1 MKKSLVKIIAL
12 GMCAAMLTGCAA
24 SAGGAKNLTDG
35 VEPVDMT
42 AAGTDDYTM
51 IGDLGAGLMQ
61 YAVTQSDENPVL
73 SPLSAYLCLAMLMP
87 GAKENTKAEFE
98 KILGAD
104 WDYVSALA
112 ADIAAQLEK
121 TGGSTKLDLANS
133 IWTDDDKAVIEEE
146 WLKTV
151 KAYFGPDIY
160 SADLPSDGALKAI
173 NKWVN
178 DKTNGMIPKLHDD
191 NYDKDTIMVLLNALY
206 MKADWA
212 HKFEGRDTYDREFA
226 KADGSTVTVPF
237 MNMFEAYES
246 YIKTDGAEGIML
258 PYDDGRLAFIALKPD
273 DGDARKY
280 AAGFTGAKLKEAM
293 AAAKADTFVT
303 VKMPKFDTEYSV
315 YLTDALKAM
324 GMTDAFDPDL
334 ADLTGAGKGVDG
346 PLYIS
351 YVFQKVKIDV
361 NEEGTEA
368 AAVTEIATA
377 EGCALIEEEPIVLTF
392 DSPFVYAVADTVTG
406 VPLFMGVM
414 EAPESAK

>member
-1 MKKSLVKIIAL
+1 MKKRLIKLIAL
-12 GMCAAMLTGCAA
+12 AMCAAMLTGCAA
-24 SAGGAKNLTDG
+24 SGGVKNLTDG
-35 VEPVDMT
+35 VN
-42 AAGTDDYTM
+42 AADVTLPEVTDYTM

-61 YAVTQSDENPVL
+61 YAAAQEAENPVL

-87 GAKENTKAEFE
+87 GANENTKAEFE

-178 DKTNGMIPKLHDD
+178 DKTNGMIPKLHDE

-206 MKADWA
+206 MKAEWA
-212 HKFEGRDTYDREFA
+212 HKFDAESTYDREFT
-226 KADGSTVTVPF
+226 KADGSAVTVPF
-237 MNMFEAYES
+237 MNMYEAYES
-246 YIKTDGAEGIML
+246 YIKTEDAEGIML

-273 DGDARKY
+273 SGDARGY
-280 AAGFTGAKLKEAM
+280 AASLTGAKLKELI

-303 VKMPKFDTEYSV
+303 VNMPKFSTGYSV

-334 ADLTGAGKGVDG
+334 ADLTGAGRGVDG

-351 YVFQKVKIDV
+351 YVFQKVKVDV

-377 EGCALIEEEPIVLTF
+377 ERCALPADEPIVLTF
-392 DSPFVYAVADTVTG
+392 DKPFVYAIVDTETG
-406 VPLFMGVM
+406 VPLFAGVM
-414 EAPESAK
+414 ENPEAK

>member
-1 MKKSLVKIIAL
+1 MKKRLIKLIAL
-12 GMCAAMLTGCAA
+12 VMCAAMLTGCAA
-24 SAGGAKNLTDG
+24 SGGVKNLTDG
-35 VEPVDMT
+35 VN
-42 AAGTDDYTM
+42 AADVTLPEVTDYTM

-61 YAVTQSDENPVL
+61 YAAAQEAENPVL

-87 GAKENTKAEFE
+87 GANENTKAEFE

-178 DKTNGMIPKLHDD
+178 DKTNGMIPKLHDE

-206 MKADWA
+206 MKAEWA
-212 HKFEGRDTYDREFA
+212 HKFDAESTYDREFT
-226 KADGSTVTVPF
+226 KADGSAVTVPF
-237 MNMFEAYES
+237 MNMYEAYES
-246 YIKTDGAEGIML
+246 YIKTEDAEGIML
-258 PYDDGRLAFIALKPD
+258 PYDDGRLAFIALKPGS
-273 DGDARKY
+273 GDARGY
-280 AAGFTGAKLKEAM
+280 ASSLTGAKLKELI

-303 VKMPKFDTEYSV
+303 VNMPKFSTGYSV

-324 GMTDAFDPDL
+324 GMTDAFDPFL
-334 ADLTGAGKGVDG
+334 ADLTGAGRGVDG

-351 YVFQKVKIDV
+351 YVFQKVKVDV

-368 AAVTEIATA
+368 AAVTEIAMA
-377 EGCALIEEEPIVLTF
+377 EGCALPADEPIVLTF
-392 DSPFVYAVADTVTG
+392 DKPFVYAIVDTGTG
-406 VPLFMGVM
+406 VPLFAGVM
-414 EAPESAK
+414 ENPEAK

>member
-1 MKKSLVKIIAL
+1 MKKRLIKLIAL
-12 GMCAAMLTGCAA
+12 VMCAAMLTGCAA
-24 SAGGAKNLTDG
+24 SGGVKNLTDG
-35 VEPVDMT
+35 VS
-42 AAGTDDYTM
+42 AADVTLPEVTDYTM

-61 YAVTQSDENPVL
+61 YAAAQEAENPVL

-87 GAKENTKAEFE
+87 GANENTKAEFE

-178 DKTNGMIPKLHDD
+178 DKTNGMIPKLHDE

-206 MKADWA
+206 MKAEWA
-212 HKFEGRDTYDREFA
+212 HKFDAESTYDREFT
-226 KADGSTVTVPF
+226 KADGSAVTVPF
-237 MNMFEAYES
+237 MNMYEAYES
-246 YIKTDGAEGIML
+246 YIKTEDAEGIML

-273 DGDARKY
+273 GGDARGY
-280 AAGFTGAKLKEAM
+280 AASLTGAKLKELI

-303 VKMPKFDTEYSV
+303 VNMPKFSTGYSV

-324 GMTDAFDPDL
+324 GMTDAFDPLL
-334 ADLTGAGKGVDG
+334 ADLSGAGRGIDG

-351 YVFQKVKIDV
+351 YVFQRVKVDV
-361 NEEGTEA
+361 DEEGTEA

-377 EGCALIEEEPIVLTF
+377 EGCALPAEEPIVLTF
-392 DSPFVYAVADTVTG
+392 DKPFVYAIVDTETG
-406 VPLFMGVM
+406 VPLFAGVM
-414 EAPESAK
+414 ENPEAK

>member
-1 MKKSLVKIIAL
+1 MKKRLIKLIAL
-12 GMCAAMLTGCAA
+12 VMCAAMLTGCAA
-24 SAGGAKNLTDG
+24 SGGVKNLTDG
-35 VEPVDMT
+35 VEPVDMD
-42 AAGTDDYTM
+42 AVGTDDYTM

-61 YAVTQSDENPVL
+61 YAAAQEAENPVL

-87 GAKENTKAEFE
+87 GANENTKAEFE

-160 SADLPSDGALKAI
+160 SADLPSSEALKAI

-178 DKTNGMIPKLHDD
+178 DKTNGMIPKLHDE

-212 HKFEGRDTYDREFA
+212 HKFEGQDTYDREFT

-246 YIKTDGAEGIML
+246 YIKTEDAEGIML
-258 PYDDGRLAFIALKPD
+258 PYDDGRLAFIALKPA

-280 AAGFTGAKLKEAM
+280 AAGLTGAKLKEAI

-303 VKMPKFDTEYSV
+303 VNMPKFDTEYSV

-334 ADLTGAGKGVDG
+334 ADLSGAGRGVDG

-351 YVFQKVKIDV
+351 YVFQRVKVDV
-361 NEEGTEA
+361 DEEGTEA

-377 EGCALIEEEPIVLTF
+377 EGCALPAEEPIVLTF
-392 DSPFVYAVADTVTG
+392 DKPFVYAIVDTETG
-406 VPLFMGVM
+406 VPLFAGVM
-414 EAPESAK
+414 ENPEAK

>member
-1 MKKSLVKIIAL
+1 MKKRLIKLIAL
-12 GMCAAMLTGCAA
+12 AMCAAMLTGCAA
-24 SAGGAKNLTDG
+24 SGGVKNLTDG
-35 VEPVDMT
+35 VN
-42 AAGTDDYTM
+42 AADVTLPEVTDYTM

-61 YAVTQSDENPVL
+61 YAAAQEAENPVL

-87 GAKENTKAEFE
+87 GANENTKAEFE

-212 HKFEGRDTYDREFA
+212 HKFEGNDTYDREFT

-246 YIKTDGAEGIML
+246 YIKTEDAEGIML

-303 VKMPKFDTEYSV
+303 VNMPKFDTEYSV

-324 GMTDAFDPDL
+324 GMTDAFDPFL
-334 ADLTGAGKGVDG
+334 ADLSGAGRGVNG

-351 YVFQKVKIDV
+351 YVFQRVKVDV

-377 EGCALIEEEPIVLTF
+377 EGCALPADEPIVLTF
-392 DSPFVYAVADTVTG
+392 DKPFVYAIVDTETG
-406 VPLFMGVM
+406 VPLFAGVM
-414 EAPESAK
+414 ENPEAK

>member
-1 MKKSLVKIIAL
+1 MKKRLIKLIAL
-12 GMCAAMLTGCAA
+12 AMCAAMLTGCAA
-24 SAGGAKNLTDG
+24 SGGVKNLTDG
-35 VEPVDMT
+35 VN
-42 AAGTDDYTM
+42 AADVTLPEVTDYTM

-61 YAVTQSDENPVL
+61 YAAAQEAENPVL

-87 GAKENTKAEFE
+87 GANENTKAEFE

-178 DKTNGMIPKLHDD
+178 DKTNGMIPKLHDE

-206 MKADWA
+206 MKAEWA
-212 HKFEGRDTYDREFA
+212 HKFDAESTYDREFT
-226 KADGSTVTVPF
+226 KADGSAVTVPF
-237 MNMFEAYES
+237 MNMYEAYES
-246 YIKTDGAEGIML
+246 YIKTEDAEGIML

-273 DGDARKY
+273 SGDARGY
-280 AAGFTGAKLKEAM
+280 AASLTGAKLKELI

-303 VKMPKFDTEYSV
+303 VNMPKFSTGYSV

-324 GMTDAFDPDL
+324 GMTDAFDPFL
-334 ADLTGAGKGVDG
+334 ADLSGAGRGVDG

-351 YVFQKVKIDV
+351 YVFQRVKVDV
-361 NEEGTEA
+361 DEEGTEA

-377 EGCALIEEEPIVLTF
+377 EGCALPAEEPIVLTF
-392 DSPFVYAVADTVTG
+392 DKPFVYAIVDTETG
-406 VPLFMGVM
+406 VPLFAGVM
-414 EAPESAK
+414 ENPEAK

>member
-1 MKKSLVKIIAL
+1 MKKRLIKLIAL
-12 GMCAAMLTGCAA
+12 VMCAAMLTGCAA
-24 SAGGAKNLTDG
+24 SGEVKNLTDG
-35 VEPVDMT
+35 VN
-42 AAGTDDYTM
+42 AADVTLPEVTDYTM

-61 YAVTQSDENPVL
+61 YAAAQEAENPVL

-87 GAKENTKAEFE
+87 GANENTKAEFE

-178 DKTNGMIPKLHDD
+178 DKTNGMIPKLHDE

-206 MKADWA
+206 MKAEWA
-212 HKFEGRDTYDREFA
+212 HKFEGQDTYDREFT
-226 KADGSTVTVPF
+226 KADGSAVTVPF

-246 YIKTDGAEGIML
+246 YIKTDDAEGIML

-280 AAGFTGAKLKEAM
+280 AAGFTGAKLKEAL

-303 VKMPKFDTEYSV
+303 VNMPKFDTEYSV

-324 GMTDAFDPDL
+324 GMTDAFDPFL
-334 ADLTGAGKGVDG
+334 ADLTGAGRGVDG

-351 YVFQKVKIDV
+351 YVFQRVKVDV

-377 EGCALIEEEPIVLTF
+377 ERCALPADEPIVLTF
-392 DSPFVYAVADTVTG
+392 DKPFVYAIVDTETG

-414 EAPESAK
+414 ENPEAK

>member
-1 MKKSLVKIIAL
+1 MKKRLIKLIAL
-12 GMCAAMLTGCAA
+12 AMCAAMLTGCAA
-24 SAGGAKNLTDG
+24 SGGVKNLTDG
-35 VEPVDMT
+35 VN
-42 AAGTDDYTM
+42 AADVTLPKVTDYTM

-61 YAVTQSDENPVL
+61 YAAAQEAENPVL

-87 GAKENTKAEFE
+87 GANENTKAEFE

-178 DKTNGMIPKLHDD
+178 DKTNGMIPKLHDE
-191 NYDKDTIMVLLNALY
+191 NYDKDTIMALLNALY

-212 HKFEGRDTYDREFA
+212 HKFDAESTYDREFT
-226 KADGSTVTVPF
+226 KADGSAVTVPF
-237 MNMFEAYES
+237 MNMYEAYES
-246 YIKTDGAEGIML
+246 YIKTEDAEGIML
-258 PYDDGRLAFIALKPD
+258 PYDDGRLAFIALKPGS
-273 DGDARKY
+273 GDARGY
-280 AAGFTGAKLKEAM
+280 ASSLTGAKLKELI

-303 VKMPKFDTEYSV
+303 VNMPKFSTGYSV

-324 GMTDAFDPDL
+324 GMTDAFDPFL
-334 ADLTGAGKGVDG
+334 ADLSGAGRGVDG

-351 YVFQKVKIDV
+351 YVFQRVKVDV
-361 NEEGTEA
+361 DEEGTEA

-377 EGCALIEEEPIVLTF
+377 EGCALPADEPIVLTF
-392 DSPFVYAVADTVTG
+392 DKPFVYAIVDTETG
-406 VPLFMGVM
+406 VPLFAGVM
-414 EAPESAK
+414 ENPEAK

>member
-1 MKKSLVKIIAL
+1 MKKRLIKLIAL
-12 GMCAAMLTGCAA
+12 AMCAAMLTGCAA
-24 SAGGAKNLTDG
+24 SGGVKNLTDG
-35 VEPVDMT
+35 VN
-42 AAGTDDYTM
+42 AADVTLPEVTDYTM

-61 YAVTQSDENPVL
+61 YAAAQEAENPVL

-87 GAKENTKAEFE
+87 GANENTKAEFE

-206 MKADWA
+206 MKAEWA
-212 HKFEGRDTYDREFA
+212 HKFEGNDTYDREFT
-226 KADGSTVTVPF
+226 KADGSAVTVPF
-237 MNMFEAYES
+237 MNMYEAYES
-246 YIKTDGAEGIML
+246 YIKTEDAEGIML
-258 PYDDGRLAFIALKPD
+258 PYDDGRLAFIALKPGS
-273 DGDARKY
+273 GDARGY
-280 AAGFTGAKLKEAM
+280 ASSLTGAKLKELI

-303 VKMPKFDTEYSV
+303 VNMPKFSTGYSV

-324 GMTDAFDPDL
+324 GMTDAFDPFL
-334 ADLTGAGKGVDG
+334 ADLSGAGRGVDG

-351 YVFQKVKIDV
+351 YVFQRVKVDV
-361 NEEGTEA
+361 DEEGTEA

-377 EGCALIEEEPIVLTF
+377 EGCALPADEPIVLTF
-392 DSPFVYAVADTVTG
+392 DKPFVYAIVDTETG
-406 VPLFMGVM
+406 VPLFAGVM
-414 EAPESAK
+414 ENPEAK

>member
-1 MKKSLVKIIAL
+1 MKKRLIKLIAL
-12 GMCAAMLTGCAA
+12 AMCAAMLTGCAA
-24 SAGGAKNLTDG
+24 SGGVKNLTDG
-35 VEPVDMT
+35 VN
-42 AAGTDDYTM
+42 AADVTLPEVTDYTM

-61 YAVTQSDENPVL
+61 YAAAQEAENPVL

-87 GAKENTKAEFE
+87 GANENTKAEFE

-178 DKTNGMIPKLHDD
+178 DKTNGMIPKLHDE

-206 MKADWA
+206 MKAEWA
-212 HKFEGRDTYDREFA
+212 HKFEGQDTYDREFT
-226 KADGSTVTVPF
+226 KADGSAVTVPF

-246 YIKTDGAEGIML
+246 YIKTDDAEGIML

-280 AAGFTGAKLKEAM
+280 AAGFTGAKLKEAL

-303 VKMPKFDTEYSV
+303 VNMPKFDTEYSV

-324 GMTDAFDPDL
+324 GMTDAFDPFL
-334 ADLTGAGKGVDG
+334 ADLTGAGRGVDG

-351 YVFQKVKIDV
+351 YVFQRVKVDV
-361 NEEGTEA
+361 DEEGTEA

-377 EGCALIEEEPIVLTF
+377 KGCALPADEPIVLTF
-392 DSPFVYAVADTVTG
+392 DKPFVYAIVDTETG
-406 VPLFMGVM
+406 VPLFAGVM
-414 EAPESAK
+414 ENPEAK

>member
-1 MKKSLVKIIAL
+1 MKKKLIKLIAL
-12 GMCAAMLTGCAA
+12 VMCAAMLTGCAA
-24 SAGGAKNLTDG
+24 SGEVKNLTDG
-35 VEPVDMT
+35 VN
-42 AAGTDDYTM
+42 AADVTLPEVTDYTM

-61 YAVTQSDENPVL
+61 YAAAQDAENPVL

-87 GAKENTKAEFE
+87 GANENTKAEFE

-178 DKTNGMIPKLHDD
+178 DKTNGMIPKLHDE

-212 HKFEGRDTYDREFA
+212 HKFEGNYTNDREFT

-280 AAGFTGAKLKEAM
+280 AAGFTGAKLKEVL

-303 VKMPKFDTEYSV
+303 VNMPKFDTEYSV

-334 ADLTGAGKGVDG
+334 ADLSGAGRGVDG

-351 YVFQKVKIDV
+351 YVFQKVKVDV

-377 EGCALIEEEPIVLTF
+377 EGCALPAEEPIVLTF
-392 DSPFVYAVADTVTG
+392 DKPFVYAIVDTETG
-406 VPLFMGVM
+406 VPLFAGVM
-414 EAPESAK
+414 ENPEAK

>member
-1 MKKSLVKIIAL
+1 MKKRLIKLIAL
-12 GMCAAMLTGCAA
+12 AMCAAMLTGCAA
-24 SAGGAKNLTDG
+24 SGGVKNLTDG
-35 VEPVDMT
+35 VN
-42 AAGTDDYTM
+42 AADVTLPEVTDYTM

-61 YAVTQSDENPVL
+61 YAAAQEAENPVL

-87 GAKENTKAEFE
+87 GANENTKAEFE

-178 DKTNGMIPKLHDD
+178 DKTNGMIPKLHDE

-206 MKADWA
+206 MKAEWA
-212 HKFEGRDTYDREFA
+212 HKFDAESTYDREFT
-226 KADGSTVTVPF
+226 KADGSAVTVPF
-237 MNMFEAYES
+237 MNMYEAYES
-246 YIKTDGAEGIML
+246 YIKTEDAEGIML
-258 PYDDGRLAFIALKPD
+258 PYDDGRLAFIALKPGS
-273 DGDARKY
+273 GDARGY
-280 AAGFTGAKLKEAM
+280 ASSLTGAKLKELI

-303 VKMPKFDTEYSV
+303 VNMPKFSTGYSV

-324 GMTDAFDPDL
+324 GMTDAFDPFL
-334 ADLTGAGKGVDG
+334 ADLSGAGRGVDG

-351 YVFQKVKIDV
+351 YVFQRVKVDV
-361 NEEGTEA
+361 DEEGTEA

-377 EGCALIEEEPIVLTF
+377 KGCALPADEPIVLTF
-392 DSPFVYAVADTVTG
+392 DKPFVYAIVDTETG
-406 VPLFMGVM
+406 VPLFAGVM
-414 EAPESAK
+414 ENPEAK

>member
-1 MKKSLVKIIAL
+1 MKKRLIKLIAL
-12 GMCAAMLTGCAA
+12 VMCAAMFTGCAA
-24 SAGGAKNLTDG
+24 SGGVKNLTDG
-35 VEPVDMT
+35 VN
-42 AAGTDDYTM
+42 AADVTLPEVTDYTM

-61 YAVTQSDENPVL
+61 YAATQEAENPVL

-87 GAKENTKAEFE
+87 GANENTKAEFE

-178 DKTNGMIPKLHDD
+178 DKTNGMIPKLHDE

-206 MKADWA
+206 MKAEWA
-212 HKFEGRDTYDREFA
+212 HKFEGNDTYDREFT

-246 YIKTDGAEGIML
+246 YIKTEDAEGIML
-258 PYDDGRLAFIALKPD
+258 PYDDGRLAFIALKPGS
-273 DGDARKY
+273 GDARGY
-280 AAGFTGAKLKEAM
+280 ASSLTGAKLKELI

-303 VKMPKFDTEYSV
+303 VNMPKFSTGYSV

-334 ADLTGAGKGVDG
+334 ADLSGAGRGVDG

-351 YVFQKVKIDV
+351 YVFQRVKVDV
-361 NEEGTEA
+361 DEEGTEA

-377 EGCALIEEEPIVLTF
+377 KGCALPADEPIVLTF
-392 DSPFVYAVADTVTG
+392 DKPFVYAIVDTETG
-406 VPLFMGVM
+406 VPLFAGVM
-414 EAPESAK
+414 ENPEAK

>member
-1 MKKSLVKIIAL
+1 MKKRLIKLIAL
-12 GMCAAMLTGCAA
+12 VMCAAMLTGCAA
-24 SAGGAKNLTDG
+24 SGGVKNLTDD
-35 VEPVDMT
+35 VN
-42 AAGTDDYTM
+42 AADVTLPEVTDYTM

-61 YAVTQSDENPVL
+61 YAAAQEAENPVL

-87 GAKENTKAEFE
+87 GANENTKAEFE

-212 HKFEGRDTYDREFA
+212 HKFEGQDTYDREFT

-246 YIKTDGAEGIML
+246 YIKTEDAEGIML

-280 AAGFTGAKLKEAM
+280 AAGFTGAKLKEAL

-303 VKMPKFDTEYSV
+303 VNMPKFDTEYSV

-324 GMTDAFDPDL
+324 GMTDAFDPFL
-334 ADLTGAGKGVDG
+334 ADLSGAGRGVDG

-351 YVFQKVKIDV
+351 YVFQKVKVDV

-377 EGCALIEEEPIVLTF
+377 EGCALPVDEPIVLTF
-392 DSPFVYAVADTVTG
+392 DSPFVYAIVDTETG
-406 VPLFMGVM
+406 VPLFAGVM
-414 EAPESAK
+414 ENPEAK

>member
-1 MKKSLVKIIAL
+1 MKKRLIKLIAL
-12 GMCAAMLTGCAA
+12 AMCAAMLTGCAA
-24 SAGGAKNLTDG
+24 SGGVKNLTDG
-35 VEPVDMT
+35 VN
-42 AAGTDDYTM
+42 AADVTLPEVTDYTM

-61 YAVTQSDENPVL
+61 YAAAQEAENPVL

-87 GAKENTKAEFE
+87 GANENTKAEFE

-178 DKTNGMIPKLHDD
+178 DKTNGMIPKLHDE

-206 MKADWA
+206 MKAEWA
-212 HKFEGRDTYDREFA
+212 HKFEGQDTYDREFT

-246 YIKTDGAEGIML
+246 YIKTEDAEGIML
-258 PYDDGRLAFIALKPD
+258 PYDDGRLAFIALKPGS
-273 DGDARKY
+273 GDARGY
-280 AAGFTGAKLKEAM
+280 ASSLTGAKLKELI

-303 VKMPKFDTEYSV
+303 VNMPKFDTEYSV

-324 GMTDAFDPDL
+324 GMTDAFDPFL
-334 ADLTGAGKGVDG
+334 ADLSGAGRGVDG

-351 YVFQKVKIDV
+351 YVFQRVKVDV
-361 NEEGTEA
+361 DEEGTEA

-377 EGCALIEEEPIVLTF
+377 KGCALPADEPIVLTF
-392 DSPFVYAVADTVTG
+392 DKPFVYAIVDTETG
-406 VPLFMGVM
+406 VPLFAGVM
-414 EAPESAK
+414 ENPEAK

>member
-1 MKKSLVKIIAL
+1 MKKRLIKLIAL
-12 GMCAAMLTGCAA
+12 AMCAAMLTGCAA
-24 SAGGAKNLTDG
+24 SGGVKNLTDG
-35 VEPVDMT
+35 VN
-42 AAGTDDYTM
+42 AADVTLPEVTDYTM

-61 YAVTQSDENPVL
+61 YAAAQEAENPVL

-104 WDYVSALA
+104 WQYVSALA
-112 ADIAAQLEK
+112 ANIASELTGVKGNTRLDI
-121 TGGSTKLDLANS
+121 ANS
-133 IWTDDDKAVIEEE
+133 IWTDDDKAIIEEE
-146 WLKTV
+146 WLRTV
-151 KAYFGPDIY
+151 RTYFGPEVY
-160 SADLPSDGALKAI
+160 TVDLPSNEALKAI

-280 AAGFTGAKLKEAM
+280 AAGFTGAKLKEAI

-303 VKMPKFDTEYSV
+303 VNMPKFDTEYSV

-334 ADLTGAGKGVDG
+334 ADLTGAGRGVDG

-351 YVFQKVKIDV
+351 YVFQKVKVDV

-377 EGCALIEEEPIVLTF
+377 EGCALPADEPIVLTF
-392 DSPFVYAVADTVTG
+392 DKPFVYAIVDTETG
-406 VPLFMGVM
+406 VPLFAGVM
-414 EAPESAK
+414 ENPEAK

>member
-1 MKKSLVKIIAL
+1 MKKRLIKLIAL
-12 GMCAAMLTGCAA
+12 VMCAAMLTGCAA
-24 SAGGAKNLTDG
+24 SGGVKNLTDG
-35 VEPVDMT
+35 VN
-42 AAGTDDYTM
+42 AADVTLPEVTDYTM

-61 YAVTQSDENPVL
+61 YAAAQEAENPVL

-87 GAKENTKAEFE
+87 GANENTKAEFE

-112 ADIAAQLEK
+112 ADIAARLEK

-178 DKTNGMIPKLHDD
+178 DKTNGMIPKLHDE

-212 HKFEGRDTYDREFA
+212 HKFEGQDTYDREFT
-226 KADGSTVTVPF
+226 KADGSAVTVPF

-246 YIKTDGAEGIML
+246 YIKTEDAEGIML
-258 PYDDGRLAFIALKPD
+258 PYDDGRLAFIALKPGS
-273 DGDARKY
+273 GDARGY
-280 AAGFTGAKLKEAM
+280 AAGFTGAKLKETI

-303 VKMPKFDTEYSV
+303 VNMPKFSTGYSV

-324 GMTDAFDPDL
+324 GMTDAFDPFL
-334 ADLTGAGKGVDG
+334 ADLSGAGRGVDG

-351 YVFQKVKIDV
+351 YVFQKVKVDV
-361 NEEGTEA
+361 DEEGTEA

-377 EGCALIEEEPIVLTF
+377 KGCALPADEPIVLTF
-392 DSPFVYAVADTVTG
+392 DKPFVYAIVDTETG
-406 VPLFMGVM
+406 VPLFAGVM
-414 EAPESAK
+414 ENPEAK

>member
-1 MKKSLVKIIAL
+1 MKKRLIKLIAL
-12 GMCAAMLTGCAA
+12 VMCAAMLTGCAA
-24 SAGGAKNLTDG
+24 SGGVKNLTDG
-35 VEPVDMT
+35 VEPVDMD
-42 AAGTDDYTM
+42 AVGTDDYTM

-61 YAVTQSDENPVL
+61 YAAAQEAENPVL

-87 GAKENTKAEFE
+87 GANENTKAEFE

-160 SADLPSDGALKAI
+160 SADLPSSEALKAI

-178 DKTNGMIPKLHDD
+178 DKTNGMIPKLHDE

-212 HKFEGRDTYDREFA
+212 HKFEGQDTYDREFT

-246 YIKTDGAEGIML
+246 YIKTEDAEGIML
-258 PYDDGRLAFIALKPD
+258 PYDDGRLAFIALKPA

-280 AAGFTGAKLKEAM
+280 AAGLTGAKLKEAI

-303 VKMPKFDTEYSV
+303 VNMPKFDTEYSV

-334 ADLTGAGKGVDG
+334 ADLSGAGRGVDG

-351 YVFQKVKIDV
+351 YVFQKVKVDV

-377 EGCALIEEEPIVLTF
+377 EGCALPAEEPIVLTF
-392 DSPFVYAVADTVTG
+392 DKPFVYAIVDTETG
-406 VPLFMGVM
+406 VPLFAGVM
-414 EAPESAK
+414 ENPEAK

>member
-1 MKKSLVKIIAL
+1 MKKRLIKLIAL
-12 GMCAAMLTGCAA
+12 VMCAAMLTGCAA
-24 SAGGAKNLTDG
+24 SGGVKNLTDG
-35 VEPVDMT
+35 VN
-42 AAGTDDYTM
+42 AADVTLPEVTDYTM

-61 YAVTQSDENPVL
+61 YAAAQEAENPVL

-87 GAKENTKAEFE
+87 GANENTKAEFE

-178 DKTNGMIPKLHDD
+178 DKTNGMIPKLHDE

-212 HKFEGRDTYDREFA
+212 HKFEGNYTNDREFT
-226 KADGSTVTVPF
+226 KSDGSAVTVPF
-237 MNMFEAYES
+237 MNMYEAYES
-246 YIKTDGAEGIML
+246 YIKTEDAEGIML

-273 DGDARKY
+273 SGDARGY
-280 AAGFTGAKLKEAM
+280 AASLTGAKLKELI

-303 VKMPKFDTEYSV
+303 VNMPKFDTEYSV

-334 ADLTGAGKGVDG
+334 ADLSGAGRGVDG

-351 YVFQKVKIDV
+351 YVFQKVKVDV
-361 NEEGTEA
+361 DEEGTEA

-377 EGCALIEEEPIVLTF
+377 EGCALPADEPIVLTF
-392 DSPFVYAVADTVTG
+392 DKPFVYAIVDTETG
-406 VPLFMGVM
+406 VPLFAGVM
-414 EAPESAK
+414 ENPEAK

>member
-1 MKKSLVKIIAL
+1 MKKRLIKLIAL
-12 GMCAAMLTGCAA
+12 AMCAAMLTGCAA
-24 SAGGAKNLTDG
+24 SGGVKNLTDG
-35 VEPVDMT
+35 VN
-42 AAGTDDYTM
+42 AADVTLPEVTDYTM

-61 YAVTQSDENPVL
+61 YAAAQEAENPVL

-87 GAKENTKAEFE
+87 GANENTKAEFE

-160 SADLPSDGALKAI
+160 SADLPSSGALKAI

-212 HKFEGRDTYDREFA
+212 HKFEGNYTNDREFT
-226 KADGSTVTVPF
+226 KSDGSAVTVPF
-237 MNMFEAYES
+237 MNMYEAYES
-246 YIKTDGAEGIML
+246 YIKTEDAEGIML

-273 DGDARKY
+273 SGDARGY
-280 AAGFTGAKLKEAM
+280 AASLTGAKLKELI

-303 VKMPKFDTEYSV
+303 VNMPKFSTGYSV

-324 GMTDAFDPDL
+324 GMTDAFDPFL
-334 ADLTGAGKGVDG
+334 ADLSGAGRGVDG

-351 YVFQKVKIDV
+351 YVFQRVKVDV
-361 NEEGTEA
+361 DEEGTEA

-377 EGCALIEEEPIVLTF
+377 EGCALPADEPIVLTF
-392 DSPFVYAVADTVTG
+392 DKPFVYAIVDTETG
-406 VPLFMGVM
+406 VPLFAGVM
-414 EAPESAK
+414 ENPEAK

>member
-1 MKKSLVKIIAL
+1 MKKRLIKLIAL
-12 GMCAAMLTGCAA
+12 AMCAAMLTGCAA
-24 SAGGAKNLTDG
+24 SGGVKNLTDG
-35 VEPVDMT
+35 VN
-42 AAGTDDYTM
+42 AADVTLPEVTDYTM

-61 YAVTQSDENPVL
+61 YAAAQDAENPVL

-87 GAKENTKAEFE
+87 GANENTKAEFE

-206 MKADWA
+206 MKAEWA
-212 HKFEGRDTYDREFA
+212 HKFEGNYTNDREFT
-226 KADGSTVTVPF
+226 KADGSAVTVPF
-237 MNMFEAYES
+237 MNMYEAYES
-246 YIKTDGAEGIML
+246 YIKTEDAEGIML
-258 PYDDGRLAFIALKPD
+258 PYDDGRLAFIALKPGS
-273 DGDARKY
+273 GDARGY
-280 AAGFTGAKLKEAM
+280 ASSLTGAKLKELI

-303 VKMPKFDTEYSV
+303 VNMPKFSTGYSV

-334 ADLTGAGKGVDG
+334 ADLTGAGRGVDG

-351 YVFQKVKIDV
+351 YVFQRVKVDV
-361 NEEGTEA
+361 DEEGTEA

-377 EGCALIEEEPIVLTF
+377 EGCALPADEPIVLTF
-392 DSPFVYAVADTVTG
+392 DKPFVYAIVDTETG
-406 VPLFMGVM
+406 VPLFAGVM
-414 EAPESAK
+414 ENPEAK

>member
-1 MKKSLVKIIAL
+1 MKKRLIKLIAL
-12 GMCAAMLTGCAA
+12 VMCAAMLTGCAA
-24 SAGGAKNLTDG
+24 SGGVKNLTDG
-35 VEPVDMT
+35 VN
-42 AAGTDDYTM
+42 AADVTLPEVTDYTM

-61 YAVTQSDENPVL
+61 YAAAQEAENPVL

-87 GAKENTKAEFE
+87 GANENTKAEFE

-173 NKWVN
+173 NKWVS

-206 MKADWA
+206 MKAEWA
-212 HKFEGRDTYDREFA
+212 HKFEGQDTYDREFT
-226 KADGSTVTVPF
+226 KADGSAVTVPF

-246 YIKTDGAEGIML
+246 YIKTEDAEGIML
-258 PYDDGRLAFIALKPD
+258 PYDDGRLAFIALKPGS
-273 DGDARKY
+273 GDARGY
-280 AAGFTGAKLKEAM
+280 ASSLTGAKLKELI

-303 VKMPKFDTEYSV
+303 VNMPKFSTGYSV

-324 GMTDAFDPDL
+324 GMTDAFDPFL
-334 ADLTGAGKGVDG
+334 ADLSGAGRGVDG

-351 YVFQKVKIDV
+351 YVFQRVKVDV

-377 EGCALIEEEPIVLTF
+377 ERCALPADEPIVLTF
-392 DSPFVYAVADTVTG
+392 DKPFVYAIVDTETG
-406 VPLFMGVM
+406 VPLFAGVM
-414 EAPESAK
+414 ENPEAK

>member
-1 MKKSLVKIIAL
+1 MKKRLIKLIAL
-12 GMCAAMLTGCAA
+12 VMCAAMLTGCAA
-24 SAGGAKNLTDG
+24 SGGVKNLTDG
-35 VEPVDMT
+35 VN
-42 AAGTDDYTM
+42 AADVTLPEVTDYTM

-61 YAVTQSDENPVL
+61 YAAAQEAENPVL

-87 GAKENTKAEFE
+87 GANENTKAEFE

-178 DKTNGMIPKLHDD
+178 DKTNGMIPKLHDE

-206 MKADWA
+206 MKAEWA
-212 HKFEGRDTYDREFA
+212 HKFDAESTYDREFT
-226 KADGSTVTVPF
+226 KADGSAVTVPF
-237 MNMFEAYES
+237 MNMYEAYES
-246 YIKTDGAEGIML
+246 YIKTEDAEGIML
-258 PYDDGRLAFIALKPD
+258 PYDDGRLAFIALKPGS
-273 DGDARKY
+273 GDARGY
-280 AAGFTGAKLKEAM
+280 ASSLTGAKLKEAI

-303 VKMPKFDTEYSV
+303 VNMPKFSTGYSV

-324 GMTDAFDPDL
+324 GMTDAFDPFL
-334 ADLTGAGKGVDG
+334 ADLSGAGRGVDG

-351 YVFQKVKIDV
+351 YVFQRVKVDV
-361 NEEGTEA
+361 DEEGTEA

-377 EGCALIEEEPIVLTF
+377 EGCALPADEPIVLTF
-392 DSPFVYAVADTVTG
+392 DKPFVYAIVDTETG
-406 VPLFMGVM
+406 VPLFAGVM
-414 EAPESAK
+414 ENPEAK

>member
-1 MKKSLVKIIAL
+1 MKKRLIKLIAL
-12 GMCAAMLTGCAA
+12 VMCAAMLTGCAA
-24 SAGGAKNLTDG
+24 SGGVKNLTDG
-35 VEPVDMT
+35 VN
-42 AAGTDDYTM
+42 AADVTLPEVTDYTM

-61 YAVTQSDENPVL
+61 YAAAQEAENPVL

-87 GAKENTKAEFE
+87 GANENTKAEFE

-178 DKTNGMIPKLHDD
+178 DKTNGMIPKLHDE

-206 MKADWA
+206 MKAEWA
-212 HKFEGRDTYDREFA
+212 HKFDAESTYDREFT
-226 KADGSTVTVPF
+226 KADGSAVTVPF
-237 MNMFEAYES
+237 MNMYEAYES
-246 YIKTDGAEGIML
+246 YIKTEDAEGIML

-273 DGDARKY
+273 SGDARGY
-280 AAGFTGAKLKEAM
+280 ASSLTGAKLKELI

-303 VKMPKFDTEYSV
+303 VNMPKFSTGYSV

-334 ADLTGAGKGVDG
+334 ADLSGAGRGVDG

-351 YVFQKVKIDV
+351 YVFQKVKVDV

-377 EGCALIEEEPIVLTF
+377 EGCALPADEPIVLTF
-392 DSPFVYAVADTVTG
+392 DKPFVYAIVDTETG
-406 VPLFMGVM
+406 VPLFAGVM
-414 EAPESAK
+414 ENPEAK

>member
-1 MKKSLVKIIAL
+1 MKKRLIKLIAL
-12 GMCAAMLTGCAA
+12 AMCAAMLTGCAA
-24 SAGGAKNLTDG
+24 SGGVKNLTDG
-35 VEPVDMT
+35 VN
-42 AAGTDDYTM
+42 AADVTLPEVTDYTM

-61 YAVTQSDENPVL
+61 YAAAQEAENPVL

-87 GAKENTKAEFE
+87 GANENTKAEFE

-178 DKTNGMIPKLHDD
+178 DKTNGMIPKLHDE

-206 MKADWA
+206 MKAEWA
-212 HKFEGRDTYDREFA
+212 HKFDAESTYDREFT
-226 KADGSTVTVPF
+226 KADGSAVTVPF
-237 MNMFEAYES
+237 MNMYEAYES
-246 YIKTDGAEGIML
+246 YIKTEDAEGIML
-258 PYDDGRLAFIALKPD
+258 PYDDGRLAFIALKPGS
-273 DGDARKY
+273 GDARGY
-280 AAGFTGAKLKEAM
+280 ASSLTGAKLKELI

-303 VKMPKFDTEYSV
+303 VNMPKFSTGYSV

-324 GMTDAFDPDL
+324 GMTDAFDPFL
-334 ADLTGAGKGVDG
+334 ADLSGAGRGVDG

-351 YVFQKVKIDV
+351 YVFQRVKVDV
-361 NEEGTEA
+361 DEEGTEA

-377 EGCALIEEEPIVLTF
+377 ERCALPADEPIVLTF
-392 DSPFVYAVADTVTG
+392 DKPFVYAIVDTETG
-406 VPLFMGVM
+406 VPLFAGVM
-414 EAPESAK
+414 ENPEAK

>member
-87 GAKENTKAEFE
+87 GANENTKAEFE

-146 WLKTV
+146 WLKAV

-212 HKFEGRDTYDREFA
+212 HKFEGNDTYDREFT

-246 YIKTDGAEGIML
+246 YIKTEDAEGIML

-303 VKMPKFDTEYSV
+303 VNMPKFDTEYSV

-324 GMTDAFDPDL
+324 GMTDAFDPFL
-334 ADLTGAGKGVDG
+334 ADLSGAGRGVNG

-351 YVFQKVKIDV
+351 YVFQRVKVDV

-377 EGCALIEEEPIVLTF
+377 EGCALPADEPIVLTF
-392 DSPFVYAVADTVTG
+392 DKPFVYAIVDTETG
-406 VPLFMGVM
+406 VPLFAGVM
-414 EAPESAK
+414 ENPEAK

>member
-1 MKKSLVKIIAL
+1 MKKRLIKLIAL
-12 GMCAAMLTGCAA
+12 AMCAAMLTGCAA
-24 SAGGAKNLTDG
+24 SGGVKNLTDG
-35 VEPVDMT
+35 VN
-42 AAGTDDYTM
+42 AADVTLPEVTDYTM

-61 YAVTQSDENPVL
+61 YAAAQEAENPVL

-87 GAKENTKAEFE
+87 GANENTKAEFE

-160 SADLPSDGALKAI
+160 SADLPSSEALKAI

-212 HKFEGRDTYDREFA
+212 HKFDAESTYDREFT
-226 KADGSTVTVPF
+226 KADGSAVTVPF
-237 MNMFEAYES
+237 MNMYEAYES
-246 YIKTDGAEGIML
+246 YIKTEDAEGIML
-258 PYDDGRLAFIALKPD
+258 PYDDGRLAFIALKPGS
-273 DGDARKY
+273 GDARGY
-280 AAGFTGAKLKEAM
+280 ASSLTGAKLKELI

-303 VKMPKFDTEYSV
+303 VNMPKFSTGYSV

-334 ADLTGAGKGVDG
+334 ADLSGAGRGVDG

-351 YVFQKVKIDV
+351 YVFQRVKVDV
-361 NEEGTEA
+361 DEEGTEA

-377 EGCALIEEEPIVLTF
+377 EGCALPADEPIVLTF
-392 DSPFVYAVADTVTG
+392 DKPFVYAIVDTETG
-406 VPLFMGVM
+406 VPLFAGVM
-414 EAPESAK
+414 ENPEAK

>member
-1 MKKSLVKIIAL
+1 MKKRLIKLIAL
-12 GMCAAMLTGCAA
+12 VMCAAMLTGCAA
-24 SAGGAKNLTDG
+24 SGGVKNLTDG
-35 VEPVDMT
+35 VN
-42 AAGTDDYTM
+42 AADVTLPEVTDYTM

-61 YAVTQSDENPVL
+61 YAAAQEAENPVL

-87 GAKENTKAEFE
+87 GANENTKAEFE

-112 ADIAAQLEK
+112 ADIAAQIEK

-206 MKADWA
+206 MKAEWA
-212 HKFEGRDTYDREFA
+212 HKFEGQDTYDREFT

-246 YIKTDGAEGIML
+246 YIKTEDAEGIML

-280 AAGFTGAKLKEAM
+280 AAGFTGAKLKEAL

-303 VKMPKFDTEYSV
+303 VNMPKFDTEYSV

-324 GMTDAFDPDL
+324 GMTDAFDPFL
-334 ADLTGAGKGVDG
+334 ADLTGAGRGVDG

-351 YVFQKVKIDV
+351 YVFQRVKVDV
-361 NEEGTEA
+361 DEEGTEA

-377 EGCALIEEEPIVLTF
+377 KGCALPADEPIVLTF
-392 DSPFVYAVADTVTG
+392 DKPFVYAIVDTETG

-414 EAPESAK
+414 ENPEAK

>member
-1 MKKSLVKIIAL
+1 M
-12 GMCAAMLTGCAA
+12 
-24 SAGGAKNLTDG
+24 
-35 VEPVDMT
+35 
-42 AAGTDDYTM
+42 
-51 IGDLGAGLMQ
+51 
-61 YAVTQSDENPVL
+61 L

-87 GAKENTKAEFE
+87 GANENTKAEFE

-160 SADLPSDGALKAI
+160 SADLPSSEALKAI

-178 DKTNGMIPKLHDD
+178 DKTNGMIPKLHDE

-212 HKFEGRDTYDREFA
+212 HKFEGQDTYDREFT

-246 YIKTDGAEGIML
+246 YIKTEDAEGIML

-280 AAGFTGAKLKEAM
+280 AAGFTGAKLKEAL

-303 VKMPKFDTEYSV
+303 VNMPKFDTEYSV

-334 ADLTGAGKGVDG
+334 ADLSGAGRGVDG

-351 YVFQKVKIDV
+351 YVFQKVKVDV

-377 EGCALIEEEPIVLTF
+377 EGCALPADEPIVLTF
-392 DSPFVYAVADTVTG
+392 DKPFVYAIVDTGTG
-406 VPLFMGVM
+406 VPLFAGVM
-414 EAPESAK
+414 ENPEAK

>member
-1 MKKSLVKIIAL
+1 MKKRLIKLIAL
-12 GMCAAMLTGCAA
+12 VMCAAMLTGCAA
-24 SAGGAKNLTDG
+24 SGGVKNLTDG
-35 VEPVDMT
+35 VN
-42 AAGTDDYTM
+42 AADVTLPEVTDYTM

-61 YAVTQSDENPVL
+61 YAAAQEAENPVL

-87 GAKENTKAEFE
+87 GANENTKAEFE

-212 HKFEGRDTYDREFA
+212 HKFEGNDTYDREFT

-246 YIKTDGAEGIML
+246 YIKTEDAEGIML

-280 AAGFTGAKLKEAM
+280 AAGFTGAKLKEVL

-303 VKMPKFDTEYSV
+303 VNMPKFDTEYSV

-324 GMTDAFDPDL
+324 GMTDAFDPFL
-334 ADLTGAGKGVDG
+334 ADLSGAGRGVDG

-351 YVFQKVKIDV
+351 YVFQRVKVDV
-361 NEEGTEA
+361 DEEGTEA

-377 EGCALIEEEPIVLTF
+377 EGCALPADEPIVLTF
-392 DSPFVYAVADTVTG
+392 DKPFVYAIVDTETG
-406 VPLFMGVM
+406 VPLFAGVM
-414 EAPESAK
+414 ENPEAK

>member
-1 MKKSLVKIIAL
+1 MKKRLIKLIAL
-12 GMCAAMLTGCAA
+12 AMCAAMLTGCAA
-24 SAGGAKNLTDG
+24 SGGVKNLTDG
-35 VEPVDMT
+35 VN
-42 AAGTDDYTM
+42 AADVTLPEVTDYTM

-61 YAVTQSDENPVL
+61 YAAAQEAENPVL

-87 GAKENTKAEFE
+87 GANENTKAEFE

-178 DKTNGMIPKLHDD
+178 DKTNGMIPKLHDE

-212 HKFEGRDTYDREFA
+212 HKFEGQDTYDREFT

-246 YIKTDGAEGIML
+246 YIKTDDAEGIML

-280 AAGFTGAKLKEAM
+280 AAGFTGAKLKEAL

-303 VKMPKFDTEYSV
+303 VNMPKFDTEYSV

-324 GMTDAFDPDL
+324 GMTDAFDPFL
-334 ADLTGAGKGVDG
+334 ADLTGAGRGVDG

-351 YVFQKVKIDV
+351 YVFQRVKVDV

-377 EGCALIEEEPIVLTF
+377 KGCALPADEPIVLTF
-392 DSPFVYAVADTVTG
+392 DKPFVYAIVDTETG

-414 EAPESAK
+414 ENPEAK

>member
-1 MKKSLVKIIAL
+1 MKKRLIKLIAL
-12 GMCAAMLTGCAA
+12 VMCAAMLTGCAA
-24 SAGGAKNLTDG
+24 SGGVKNLTDG
-35 VEPVDMT
+35 VN
-42 AAGTDDYTM
+42 AADVTLPEVTDYTM

-61 YAVTQSDENPVL
+61 YAAAQEAENPVL

-87 GAKENTKAEFE
+87 GANENTKAEFE

-160 SADLPSDGALKAI
+160 SADLPSSEALKAI

-178 DKTNGMIPKLHDD
+178 DKTNGMIPKLHDE

-212 HKFEGRDTYDREFA
+212 HKFEGQDTYDREFT

-246 YIKTDGAEGIML
+246 YIKTEDAEGIML

-280 AAGFTGAKLKEAM
+280 AAGFTGAKLKEAL

-303 VKMPKFDTEYSV
+303 VNMPKFDTEYSV

-334 ADLTGAGKGVDG
+334 ADLSGAGRGVDG

-351 YVFQKVKIDV
+351 YVFQKVKVDV

-377 EGCALIEEEPIVLTF
+377 EGCALPADEPIVLTF
-392 DSPFVYAVADTVTG
+392 DKPFVYAIVDTGTG
-406 VPLFMGVM
+406 VPLFAGVM
-414 EAPESAK
+414 ENPEAK

>member
-1 MKKSLVKIIAL
+1 MKKRLIKLIAL
-12 GMCAAMLTGCAA
+12 VMCAAMLTGCAA
-24 SAGGAKNLTDG
+24 SGGVKNLTDG
-35 VEPVDMT
+35 VN
-42 AAGTDDYTM
+42 AADVTLPEVTDYTM

-61 YAVTQSDENPVL
+61 YAAAQEAENPVL

-87 GAKENTKAEFE
+87 GANENTKAEFE

-178 DKTNGMIPKLHDD
+178 DKTNGMIPKLHDE

-206 MKADWA
+206 MKAEWA
-212 HKFEGRDTYDREFA
+212 HKFDAESTYDREFT
-226 KADGSTVTVPF
+226 KADGSAVTVPF
-237 MNMFEAYES
+237 MNMYEAYES
-246 YIKTDGAEGIML
+246 YIKTEDAEGIML
-258 PYDDGRLAFIALKPD
+258 PYDDGRLAFIALKPGS
-273 DGDARKY
+273 GDARGY
-280 AAGFTGAKLKEAM
+280 ASSLTGAKLKELI

-303 VKMPKFDTEYSV
+303 VNMPKFSTGYSV

-324 GMTDAFDPDL
+324 GMTDAFDPFL
-334 ADLTGAGKGVDG
+334 ADLSGAGRGVDG

-351 YVFQKVKIDV
+351 YVFQRVKVDV
-361 NEEGTEA
+361 DEEGTEA

-377 EGCALIEEEPIVLTF
+377 EGCALPAEGPIGLTF
-392 DSPFVYAVADTVTG
+392 DKPFVYAIVDTETG
-406 VPLFMGVM
+406 VPLFAGVM
-414 EAPESAK
+414 ENPEAK

>member
-1 MKKSLVKIIAL
+1 MKKRLIKLIAL
-12 GMCAAMLTGCAA
+12 AMCAAMLTGCAA
-24 SAGGAKNLTDG
+24 SGGVKNLTDG
-35 VEPVDMT
+35 VN
-42 AAGTDDYTM
+42 AADVTLPEVTDYTM

-61 YAVTQSDENPVL
+61 YAAAQEAENPVL

-87 GAKENTKAEFE
+87 GANENTKAEFE

-206 MKADWA
+206 MKAEWA
-212 HKFEGRDTYDREFA
+212 HKFEGNDTYDREFT
-226 KADGSTVTVPF
+226 KADGSAVTVPF

-246 YIKTDGAEGIML
+246 YIKTEDAEGIML

-280 AAGFTGAKLKEAM
+280 AAGFTGAKLKEAI

-303 VKMPKFDTEYSV
+303 VNMPKFSTGYSV

-324 GMTDAFDPDL
+324 GMTDAFDPFL
-334 ADLTGAGKGVDG
+334 ADLSGAGRGVDG

-351 YVFQKVKIDV
+351 YVFQKVKVDV

-377 EGCALIEEEPIVLTF
+377 EGCALPADEPIVLTF
-392 DSPFVYAVADTVTG
+392 DKPFVYAIVDTETG
-406 VPLFMGVM
+406 VPLFAGVM
-414 EAPESAK
+414 ENPEAK

>member
-1 MKKSLVKIIAL
+1 MKKRLIKLIAL
-12 GMCAAMLTGCAA
+12 VMCAAMLTGCAA
-24 SAGGAKNLTDG
+24 SGGVKNLTDG
-35 VEPVDMT
+35 VN
-42 AAGTDDYTM
+42 AADVTLPEVTDYTM

-61 YAVTQSDENPVL
+61 YAAAQEAENPVL

-87 GAKENTKAEFE
+87 GANENTKAEFE

-178 DKTNGMIPKLHDD
+178 DKTNGMIPKLHDE

-212 HKFEGRDTYDREFA
+212 HKFEGNYTNDREFT

-280 AAGFTGAKLKEAM
+280 AAGFTGAKLKEVL

-303 VKMPKFDTEYSV
+303 VNMPKFDTEYSV

-334 ADLTGAGKGVDG
+334 ADLSGAGRGVDG

-351 YVFQKVKIDV
+351 YVFQKVKVDV
-361 NEEGTEA
+361 DEEGTEA
-368 AAVTEIATA
+368 AAVTEIAAA
-377 EGCALIEEEPIVLTF
+377 EGCALPVDEPIVLTF
-392 DSPFVYAVADTVTG
+392 DKPFVYAIVDTETG
-406 VPLFMGVM
+406 VPLFAGVM
-414 EAPESAK
+414 ENPEAK